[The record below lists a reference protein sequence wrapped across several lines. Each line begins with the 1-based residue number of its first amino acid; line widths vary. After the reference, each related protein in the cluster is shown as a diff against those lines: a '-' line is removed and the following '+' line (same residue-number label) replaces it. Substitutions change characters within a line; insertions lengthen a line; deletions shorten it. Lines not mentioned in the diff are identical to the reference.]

1 MDLTDASV
9 NDSISIDL
17 LNQSDLRLTTEN
29 ESGRTSSI
37 VSNNRLKV
45 ILFTISCSKIMMDDK
60 KEELTKLF
68 ETITELFDQFID
80 TVHQNDIVFAF
91 NIHND
96 GQKMKYSQSE

>member
-1 MDLTDASV
+1 
-9 NDSISIDL
+9 
-17 LNQSDLRLTTEN
+17 
-29 ESGRTSSI
+29 
-37 VSNNRLKV
+37 
-45 ILFTISCSKIMMDDK
+45 MDDK

-80 TVHQNDIVFAF
+80 TDHQNDIVFAF